1 MPYVEYFLGMHD
13 MDFFSKLPASH
24 GRYDKLTDT
33 VISLYFKKKTI
44 TFVVI
49 VYAHLRMIMA
59 KV

>member
-1 MPYVEYFLGMHD
+1 

-44 TFVVI
+44 TFVV
-49 VYAHLRMIMA
+49 YAHLRMIMA

>member
-1 MPYVEYFLGMHD
+1 

-33 VISLYFKKKTI
+33 VIFSYFKKKTI
-44 TFVVI
+44 TFVVT
-49 VYAHLRMIMA
+49 VYAHLRMKMA